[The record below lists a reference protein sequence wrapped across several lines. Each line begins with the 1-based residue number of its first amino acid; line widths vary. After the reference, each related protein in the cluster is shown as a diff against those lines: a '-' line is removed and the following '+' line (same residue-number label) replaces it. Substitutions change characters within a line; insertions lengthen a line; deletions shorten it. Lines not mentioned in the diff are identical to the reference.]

1 MSVNNDYH
9 ILLGTIAVLVGAI
22 GYIPYYRDIFRG
34 TTKPH
39 PFTWLGFAILNGI
52 TFIVQVVMGG
62 GPGAWVTGITT
73 IATFGI
79 AALSFARG
87 EKNITR
93 FDWICFGGALAGIVL
108 WKLTSNPLWAV
119 VIVTIADLLA
129 FAPTY
134 RKAFLR
140 PYQET
145 ATLYMMS
152 VFKYGISLFA
162 LTNFNLTTTFFPI
175 AIVLANLAIVIL
187 LTARRQQIKNNLY

>member
-1 MSVNNDYH
+1 MEYH
-9 ILLGTIAVLVGAI
+9 AILGTIAVIIGII

-39 PFTWLGFAILNGI
+39 PFTWLGFAILNAV
-52 TFIVQVVMGG
+52 TFVVQVVTGG

-79 AALSFARG
+79 AALSFTRG
-87 EKNITR
+87 EKNITK
-93 FDWICFGGALAGIVL
+93 FDWVCFGGALLGIIL
-108 WKLTSNPLWAV
+108 WKLTSDPLWAV
-119 VIVTIADLLA
+119 IIVTAADLLA

-140 PYQET
+140 PHQET

-162 LTNFNLTTTFFPI
+162 LINVNLTTTFFPI
-175 AIVLANLAIVIL
+175 AIVLANLAIVVIL
-187 LTARRQQIKNNLY
+187 VARRKKAAA

>member
-1 MSVNNDYH
+1 MNSDYH
-9 ILLGTIAVLVGAI
+9 VILGIIAVLIGVV
-22 GYIPYYRDIFRG
+22 GYIPYYRDIIRG

-39 PFTWLGFAILNGI
+39 PFTWLGFAILNAI
-52 TFIVQVVMGG
+52 TFIVQVVTNG
-62 GPGAWVTGITT
+62 GPGAWVTGLTT

-79 AALSFARG
+79 AALSFYRG
-87 EKNITR
+87 EKNITK
-93 FDWICFGGALAGIVL
+93 FDWICFIGALIGIIL
-108 WKLTSNPLWAV
+108 WKLTNDPFWAV

-129 FAPTY
+129 FAPTF

-162 LTNFNLTTTFFPI
+162 LTAFNLTTTFFPV

-187 LTARRQQIKNNLY
+187 LIVRRRKV